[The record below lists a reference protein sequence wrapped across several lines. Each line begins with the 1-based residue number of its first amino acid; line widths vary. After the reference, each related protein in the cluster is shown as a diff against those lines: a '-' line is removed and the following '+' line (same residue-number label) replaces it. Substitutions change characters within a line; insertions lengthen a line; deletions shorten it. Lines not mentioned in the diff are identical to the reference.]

1 MAAVFV
7 LYHFREVCMED
18 IIRYLNSININF
30 DSFWK
35 SMLILLLGTLLLS
48 SLGRF
53 VFGKRSALS
62 TAISSAIGIIFIY
75 GITVII
81 GSLESE
87 FDKLVTPLP
96 LVSINNNEM
105 TLFTFEGAHYTAICS
120 EVLSMIILSF
130 LVNLADD
137 LLPKKTGFFAWL
149 FFRFLTVVIGYLLH
163 LIVVYL
169 FATLLPEGLVT
180 YAPTVLLGLL
190 VLLLLTGAL
199 KLLVGAILSTVNP
212 IIGGLYTFFFAT
224 AIGKRLSKAML
235 TTLLLGLLVWG
246 LGQIGV
252 SVISFASAT
261 PITYVPI
268 LILLIALW
276 YLVVKVF

>member
-1 MAAVFV
+1 
-7 LYHFREVCMED
+7 MED
-18 IIRYLNSININF
+18 IIRYFNSINFNF
-30 DSFWK
+30 DSIWK

-48 SLGRF
+48 SFGRF
-53 VFGKRSALS
+53 IFGKRSAFT
-62 TAISSAIGIIFIY
+62 TAVSSAIGIIFIY
-75 GITVII
+75 GITVIV
-81 GSLESE
+81 GSLGPD
-87 FDKLVTPLP
+87 FDKFVTPLP
-96 LVSINNNEM
+96 LVLINSKEM

-120 EVLSMIILSF
+120 EILSMIILSF

-137 LLPKKTGFFAWL
+137 LLPKKSGFFAWL

-169 FATLLPEGLVT
+169 FATLLPEGLVI

-246 LGQIGV
+246 LGQVGLG
-252 SVISFASAT
+252 VISFASAAL
-261 PITYVPI
+261 ITYVPV

-276 YLVVKVF
+276 YLVIKVF